1 MRTIKPLSYYLSALL
16 AVVLTSTLMV
26 GCKGGSSGTNEK
38 EQVYIPK
45 NAAVAVVIDLKQI
58 SEKADNWQDI
68 FKGEFLE
75 KLEIDPEEQKIA
87 KLGEKVAKSIAQHKI
102 TIFAEMGYKD
112 KAKNYFAAAF
122 NVDEIKAF
130 EEAIASD
137 KEATVIKSKDG
148 KHVFLDE
155 QSIVAWKGNSVLF
168 VGYEFDIP
176 NIREVLTEQVTKIRK
191 LSKSESLQ
199 ASDSEFK
206 KLISANHDVIAWTN
220 QQQLNK
226 QTMNEEVVKMLP
238 IPQDWLKMTKY
249 GSSYLNFEKGKI
261 VMKGAS
267 VVDPKYFAPFKPL
280 FTTDNQVVKNLP
292 VKNPV
297 LLLSM
302 TYDNKA
308 LMEILKKERVLEKM
322 RDVIPNA
329 DMAFKMFDLDNFGNM
344 FTGDLVIAAEN
355 KNEIVI
361 GLGTKQ
367 PEVFTNLMSAVFGEL
382 PKNQITASQG
392 GFMEKSMY
400 EASQAREDREGD
412 MDLPQVLVTDNAI
425 YLTLNSTFLKP
436 EGRNANRLT
445 EMLKHIQDKK
455 SSTLNGD
462 LAGKVSKSNFY
473 MHLAI
478 NEIVKEL
485 PQDTFA
491 IQALTSLLPMFDK
504 VEFISSP
511 PNGNKIEASFE
522 ITFKDKKTNA
532 LKQLLKMAQ
541 QMSTV
546 DS

>member
-45 NAAVAVVIDLKQI
+45 NAAVAVVVDLKQI
-58 SEKADNWQDI
+58 SEKADNRRDI

-75 KLEIDPEEQKIA
+75 KLEIDPEEQKMA
-87 KLGEKVAKSIAQHKI
+87 KLGEKVAKSIAKHKI
-102 TIFAEMGYKD
+102 TIFAELGSKD

-130 EEAIASD
+130 EEAIASN

-199 ASDSEFK
+199 ASNSEFK
-206 KLISANHDVIAWTN
+206 KLISANHDVVAWTS

-226 QTMNEEVVKMLP
+226 QTMNEEVMKMLP
-238 IPQDWLKMTKY
+238 IPQDWLKMSKY

-261 VMKGAS
+261 VMKGTS
-267 VVDPKYFAPFKPL
+267 IVDPQYFAPFKPV
-280 FTTDNQVVKNLP
+280 FTTNNQVVKNLP

-322 RDVIPNA
+322 RDVVPNA

-344 FTGDLVIAAEN
+344 FTGDMVIAAEN

-412 MDLPQVLVTDNAI
+412 MDLPQVLVTDDAI
-425 YLTLNSTFLKP
+425 YLTVNSTFLKP
-436 EGRNANRLT
+436 EGKNANRLT

-455 SSTLNGD
+455 SSALNGD

-511 PNGNKIEASFE
+511 PNGDKIEASFE

-541 QMSTV
+541 EMSTV